1 MSKHVIIVH
10 YHELS
15 LKGKNRNWFEK
26 ILLKNIKRH
35 LSNLAFTNISRLSG
49 RIIIEG
55 IDFEINEY
63 NEVMSNVIGIRNFIL
78 AGNSI
83 RFRTNQK

>member
-26 ILLKNIKRH
+26 TLLKNIKRH

-55 IDFEINEY
+55 IDFEILIVQE
-63 NEVMSNVIGIRNFIL
+63 IL
-78 AGNSI
+78 SFQSWI
-83 RFRTNQK
+83 LSKFKFWSKFV

>member
-35 LSNLAFTNISRLSG
+35 LSNLAFTNISK
-49 RIIIEG
+49 G
-55 IDFEINEY
+55 IFLLGKI
-63 NEVMSNVIGIRNFIL
+63 
-78 AGNSI
+78 A
-83 RFRTNQK
+83 